1 MTTPKIAYLA
11 KGRLHVKDSEAAPRI
26 VESKFGLAVRDRAV
40 RAQNVHS
47 WKTEGRGAQFMM
59 GGAFW
64 GAPRRDPAAMRIA
77 MTSVARSR
85 EPGKLLYALETDE
98 VAGLFAVDVA
108 KGEETRLFHGN
119 SQRVQHPATRPE
131 VELIACSVP
140 QPAGTANLAVMRAD
154 GSELL
159 EVTEGDS
166 LDLAPAWVPNQPQL
180 VYQTAGLGRD
190 RDGNFLGYG
199 PFALHRID
207 LKTSEIRTLVEDPAM
222 DFLGPKIAADGTLW
236 AIRRPWKSAEV
247 KLSLGRF
254 FLDVLL
260 FPWRL
265 LVAFFQFLNFF
276 VVRYTGKP
284 LSSSGDARQQAA
296 DMQKM
301 MVWGNLIDA
310 DKNARKARLAGE
322 EAPDLVPPTWQLV
335 KVAPGEGRQPE
346 VVAKGVLSFDLC
358 ADGSVVFSNG
368 SAVFLLG
375 KDGKAERVHKDE
387 QIEQVVALG

>member
-11 KGRLHVKDSEAAPRI
+11 KGRLHVKDSDAAPRV

-40 RAQNVHS
+40 RSQNVHS

-64 GAPRRDPAAMRIA
+64 GGPRRDPAAMRIA
-77 MTSVARSR
+77 MTSVARAR

-98 VAGLFAVDVA
+98 VGGLFAVDLA
-108 KGEETRLFHGN
+108 GGEEQRLFHGN
-119 SQRVQHPATRPE
+119 SMRVQHPATRPE

-166 LDLAPAWVPNQPQL
+166 LDLSPSWVPNQPQL

-190 RDGNFLGYG
+190 REGNFLGYG

-207 LKTSEIRTLVEDPAM
+207 LKTSEIQPLIEDPAT
-222 DFLGPKIAADGTLW
+222 DFLGPRVADDGTIW
-236 AIRRPWKSAEV
+236 AIRRPWKTAVV
-247 KLSLGRF
+247 KLSFWRF

-310 DKNARKARLAGE
+310 DKNARKSRLKGD
-322 EAPDLVPPTWQLV
+322 EAPDLVPSTWQLV
-335 KVAPGEGRQPE
+335 KIPPGEGQQPE
-346 VVAKGVLSFDLC
+346 VAAKGVLSFDLC
-358 ADGSVVFSNG
+358 ADGTIIYSNG